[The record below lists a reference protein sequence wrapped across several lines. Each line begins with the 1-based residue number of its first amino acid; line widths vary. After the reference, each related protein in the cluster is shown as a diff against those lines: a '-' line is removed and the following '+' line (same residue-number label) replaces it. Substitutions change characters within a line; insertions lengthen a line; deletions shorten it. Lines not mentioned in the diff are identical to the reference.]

1 MSREKREVSEIVD
14 PETDKTDFLVKR
26 VEDLHDEIYK
36 NGYSER
42 IEKNTL
48 RVKGILWGLG
58 VFFTALLSLG
68 VGALTKFI

>member
-1 MSREKREVSEIVD
+1 MSKEKRKVNEIVD
-14 PETDKTDFLVKR
+14 SEDNKTDFLIKR

-58 VFFTALLSLG
+58 VLFTAILSF
-68 VGALTKFI
+68 GAGYLTKVI